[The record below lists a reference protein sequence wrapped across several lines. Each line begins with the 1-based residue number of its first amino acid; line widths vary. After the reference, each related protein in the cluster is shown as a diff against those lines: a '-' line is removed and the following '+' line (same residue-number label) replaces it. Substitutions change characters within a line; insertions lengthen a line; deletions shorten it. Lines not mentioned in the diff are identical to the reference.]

1 MNRHDIYSCC
11 IQRTTHALPFLKM
24 ASFLSNTTAGA
35 AFRQTN
41 QRIVG
46 STVIGPPATPVAN
59 FAVGPGGVSVLPNL
73 PSAPAGAPPI
83 ARINPRSN
91 VLLEKNPRIS
101 LAYSVK
107 QTGENFVQ
115 GDLVAL
121 EGNTNSWAF
130 PELWT
135 VQKWM
140 EKAHENISDEDSFKE
155 YFVENRLVGAF
166 ATTMDNASDRAHY
179 GTDTVT
185 INAARF
191 STVRDY
197 WTCACK
203 AGDQLFIVATHKK
216 PIMPYEED
224 EISAKRLCSRDVVT
238 FYFVCAKNHKRAAEM
253 AKNDFKNDTGNDPE
267 STVCIRV
274 GKAQNNMVSAASRRD
289 SMIQKYNIHNVEECY
304 DYVNDTASKTA
315 RMREMHLD
323 HLFMPEF
330 FDDKPIDAEASEEP
344 EE

>member
-1 MNRHDIYSCC
+1 
-11 IQRTTHALPFLKM
+11 M
-24 ASFLSNTTAGA
+24 ASFLSNTAAGA

-46 STVIGPPATPVAN
+46 NTVVGPPATPVAN

-107 QTGENFVQ
+107 QTGEQFVQ

-121 EGNTNSWAF
+121 EGNTNSWGF

-135 VQKWM
+135 VQTWM
-140 EKAHENISDEDSFKE
+140 EKAHEKINDEPSFKK

-166 ATTMDNASDRAHY
+166 ATTMDNASDRSHY

-203 AGDQLFIVATHKK
+203 AGDRLFIVATH
-216 PIMPYEED
+216 D
-224 EISAKRLCSRDVVT
+224 ESVDPDVAVELSPKRPCSRNVVS
-238 FYFVCAKNHKRAAEM
+238 FYFVCAKNHEKAVDMVKSEEAV
-253 AKNDFKNDTGNDPE
+253 DSVT
-267 STVCIRV
+267 SVCIRV
-274 GKAQNNMVSAASRRD
+274 GKAQNNMVSAASRRG
-289 SMIQKYNIHNVEECY
+289 SMIQKYNIHDVDECY
-304 DYVNDTASKTA
+304 DYVNDSASKTA

-323 HLFMPEF
+323 HLFIPKF
-330 FDDKPIDAEASEEP
+330 FK
-344 EE
+344 